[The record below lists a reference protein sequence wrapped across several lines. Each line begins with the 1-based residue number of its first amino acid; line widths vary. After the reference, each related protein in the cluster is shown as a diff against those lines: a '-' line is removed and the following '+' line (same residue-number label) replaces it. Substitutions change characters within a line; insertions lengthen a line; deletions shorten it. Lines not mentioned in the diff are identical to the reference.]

1 MFTGIV
7 EEVGRVLA
15 LRPGAEPSLNVAAS
29 AVLDGLR
36 LGDSVAVN
44 GVCLTVTEF
53 AAAAFTVG
61 LMPETLR
68 RTNLGGLRTGDKV
81 NLERALSVGG
91 RLGGH
96 FVQGHVDG
104 VGRLIEARRDGQ
116 ARLLRFAAPVE
127 VLRYVVSKGFI
138 AIDGISLTVVDCD
151 REGFSVSLVSYTQE
165 NVALAEQRPGYVA
178 NLEADILGK
187 YVERFVRPQSGG
199 LTADFLAEH
208 GFSGLG
214 RSE

>member
-15 LRPGAEPSLNVAAS
+15 LRPGAEPALSVS
-29 AVLDGLR
+29 ARLVLEGMR

-44 GVCLTVTEF
+44 GVCLTVTQVAE
-53 AAAAFTVG
+53 ASFTIG

-68 RTNLGGLRTGDKV
+68 RTNLGPLRAGDKV

-104 VGRLIEARRDGQ
+104 VGRLLEIRREAQ
-116 ARLLRFAAPVE
+116 ARVLRFAAPPE
-127 VLRYVVSKGFI
+127 VMHYVVAKGFI
-138 AIDGISLTVVDCD
+138 AVDGISLTVVDCD
-151 REGFSVSLVSYTQE
+151 RENFSVSLVTFTQE
-165 NVALAEQRPGYVA
+165 NVALAEQRPGYQA

-199 LTADFLAEH
+199 LTADFLAQH

-214 RSE
+214 RPE